1 MLPLSK
7 RQRKYDESYSS
18 FMNLVWFQE
27 GFGQWDTIADRC
39 SIAQSEE
46 SRFDL

>member
-1 MLPLSK
+1 MANSITK
-7 RQRKYDESYSS
+7 AKYVESYSS

-27 GFGQWDTIADRC
+27 DFGQWNTIVDSC

-46 SRFDL
+46 SRFDQ

>member
-1 MLPLSK
+1 
-7 RQRKYDESYSS
+7 
-18 FMNLVWFQE
+18 MNLVRFQD
-27 GFGQWDTIADRC
+27 GFGQWDTIEDSC